1 MPPRLFGFADF
12 SRSALHPEEAA
23 ITAEAAQL
31 SADGQS
37 DAAVA
42 AFLAKAGF
50 AGTLG
55 APFTSQTAGRLLT
68 NPAIAGLKRDADGAL
83 VPAGHPGMIPPELF
97 TVVLERHSGTKP
109 RVDDYDYLLTSADLA
124 VCGRC
129 GAPLGGLRS
138 STGKPGYSCPEGP
151 RQDRPGRCGRVRIDA
166 GLLEDFV
173 GENILARLLLPA
185 TRADL
190 EKGRALLATQLDA
203 DRLRLGDIEASV
215 QELAAMVVRRELQA
229 KDLKKAKAEANEESR
244 LLKRRIRWMELAVAA
259 PVTGDVE
266 ELVEWWNVAPV
277 EARRGLALLMFHRI
291 DLHPGG
297 KGVRSIRPGR
307 VVLWWRNEAP
317 PAPIVLAP

>member
-83 VPAGHPGMIPPELF
+83 VAGWSSGHDPSRAVHGRAGEALGYQAARRRLRLPAHLGRPGGVRP
-97 TVVLERHSGTKP
+97 VR
-109 RVDDYDYLLTSADLA
+109 R
-124 VCGRC
+124 
-129 GAPLGGLRS
+129 PLGGLRS

-173 GENILARLLLPA
+173 GENILARLLLLYHPCGPGEGPCPA
-185 TRADL
+185 RHAA
-190 EKGRALLATQLDA
+190 GR
-203 DRLRLGDIEASV
+203 GP
-215 QELAAMVVRRELQA
+215 
-229 KDLKKAKAEANEESR
+229 
-244 LLKRRIRWMELAVAA
+244 A
-259 PVTGDVE
+259 P
-266 ELVEWWNVAPV
+266 
-277 EARRGLALLMFHRI
+277 ARRYRGVGAGTGGDGGPPGAPGQGLEE
-291 DLHPGG
+291 GQ
-297 KGVRSIRPGR
+297 GR
-307 VVLWWRNEAP
+307 GE
-317 PAPIVLAP
+317 